1 MEVYR
6 VILSSFPLVTK
17 AWLISPIEPGRRSM
31 AAPQP
36 IQVVMPTGL
45 QALPRTMAA
54 FTGKS
59 QAGFLLIQAG
69 SAAQDAL
76 PARDLQ
82 KQIRTAELV
91 RRERLRTSRT
101 YRARKPSLCRS
112 RVSAND
118 PHGCGKCHQSQE
130 ATVAAGFGG
139 SEQVQDGLVQNFPQ
153 HMPRNFHSYG
163 FRSPRFVSP
172 NSRRPA

>member
-1 MEVYR
+1 MEVSR
-6 VILSSFPLVTK
+6 VILASFPLVTK

-45 QALPRTMAA
+45 QAPPRTMAA

-59 QAGFLLIQAG
+59 QAGFLLLQAA
-69 SAAQDAL
+69 SVAQEAP

-82 KQIRTAELV
+82 KQIRTAEPV

-101 YRARKPSLCRS
+101 YRSRELSLCRS
-112 RVSAND
+112 RVSTSD
-118 PHGCGKCHQSQE
+118 PHGCGKRHQSLG
-130 ATVAAGFGG
+130 ATAVAGFGG

-153 HMPRNFHSYG
+153 HIAQNFHPQ
-163 FRSPRFVSP
+163 R
-172 NSRRPA
+172 SRRPA